1 MSETPDR
8 ASAVIIGA
16 GIVGNSLA
24 YHLARLGWTDLV
36 LVDKG
41 PMPNPGGS
49 TGHASN
55 FIFPIEYSK
64 MMMELTRDSTE
75 QYKELGVFTESGGIE
90 VARTPA
96 RMEELRRRCTQAKS
110 WGIPA
115 ELLTPERVRK
125 LVPYLDDSVILGGAY
140 FPTVG
145 VVDSLRAGTLMR
157 ERAQQLDALTVVAGA
172 EVLGIDK
179 TETGRVARVRT
190 TKGDIATDVVAIC
203 CGVWSPRIA
212 AMAGARIPLTPIVH
226 QRISVGPI
234 ALFDG
239 TEGEISYPIVR
250 DVDENMYERQHGG
263 DMEVGSYA
271 HRPMIVSP
279 EDIPSIEEA
288 VLSPTEMPFTSDDF
302 DPQLEKALELMPEL
316 LGDERAG
323 VRYAI
328 NGLISMTPDGHP
340 VLGETPE
347 VPGLW
352 SVAASWIKE
361 GPGIGRAVA
370 EWMSGV
376 TPEIDIHESEVSRFY
391 GHQRTTAHVTAR
403 AREGFNK
410 MYGIVHPAE
419 QWESGRPLRVSSAYQ
434 AERALGAVFYE
445 TAGWERPFWYES
457 NAGLLEKYAGKLMD
471 RGSEWESRWWSPI
484 INAEHLAMRE
494 AAGLFDLSA
503 FAVLDVTGPGA
514 LQALQRLAVAQM
526 HVANGRVVY
535 TSFLDDA
542 GGFRADLTIMRLG
555 PRHFRVVTGGAT
567 GMMDYKWITDHLPDD
582 GSASVSDATSAW
594 ATFGLWGP
602 RARDILSRVTAD
614 DISNE
619 GFAFGTCREI
629 EVAGMTV
636 LASRISYVGE
646 LGWELYIPP
655 EQGAKLWDTV
665 FEAGQP
671 DGLVPAGIGVYG
683 TTGRLEKGY
692 RAYGAELD
700 ASYNLVEAG
709 MTRPKVKGEDF
720 VGKAAYLRQREAPPA
735 AVLCTLTV
743 DDHAS
748 ASGDLRYMLG
758 GEPVLTDEGEPLMD
772 ARGRHSYVTSAGSG
786 PSVGKHLLMAYLPP
800 EQAVAGTP
808 LAVEYMGEQYPV
820 TVAVAG
826 STPLF
831 DPANERVRS

>member
-1 MSETPDR
+1 MTETPER
-8 ASAVIIGA
+8 ASAVIVGA

-36 LVDKG
+36 LIDKG

-55 FIFPIEYSK
+55 FVFPIEYSK

-75 QYKELGVFTESGGIE
+75 QYKELGVFIESGGIE
-90 VARTPA
+90 VARTEA
-96 RMEELRRRCTQAKS
+96 RMQELRRRCSQAKS

-115 ELLTPERVRK
+115 EVLTPEGVRK
-125 LVPYLDDSVILGGAY
+125 LVPYLDESVILGGAY

-145 VVDSLRAGTLMR
+145 VVDSLRAGTIMR
-157 ERAQQLDALTVVAGA
+157 ERAQQLDALAVLAGA

-179 TETGRVARVRT
+179 SDDGRVAGVRT

-203 CGVWSPRIA
+203 SGVWSPRIA
-212 AMAGARIPLTPIVH
+212 KMAGARIPLTPIVH
-226 QRISVGPI
+226 QMISVGPI

-239 TEGEISYPIVR
+239 TEGEIAYPIVR

-271 HRPMIVSP
+271 HRPIIVTP
-279 EDIPSIEEA
+279 DEIPSIEEA
-288 VLSPTEMPFTSDDF
+288 VLSPTEMPFTQEDF
-302 DPQLEKALELMPEL
+302 DPQLERALELMPEL

-340 VLGETPE
+340 VLGEAPE

-376 TPEIDIHESEVSRFY
+376 TPEIDIHEADISRFY
-391 GHQRTTAHVTAR
+391 PHQRTAAHVTAR

-410 MYGIVHPAE
+410 MYGIVHPSE
-419 QWESGRPLRVSSAYQ
+419 QWESGRPVRVSPAYER
-434 AERALGAVFYE
+434 ERALAAVFFE

-457 NAGLLEKYAGKLMD
+457 NANLLEKYADQLMD
-471 RGSEWESRWWSPI
+471 RPSEWESRWWSPI
-484 INAEHLAMRE
+484 INAEHLAMRD
-494 AAGLFDLSA
+494 AAALFDLSA

-514 LQALQRLAVAQM
+514 LQAVQKVAVAQM
-526 HVANGRVVY
+526 HVPIGRVVY

-542 GGFRADLTIMRLG
+542 GGFRADLTVMRLG

-582 GSASVSDATSAW
+582 GSAAVSNATSAW
-594 ATFGLWGP
+594 TTFGLWGP
-602 RARDILSRVTAD
+602 RARDILGRVTAD
-614 DISNE
+614 DVSNA
-619 GFAFGTCREI
+619 GFPFGTCREI
-629 EVAGMTV
+629 EIAGLTV

-646 LGWELYIPP
+646 LGWELYAPI

-671 DGLVPAGIGVYG
+671 AGPGAGRYRCVRHDRAAGEGVPGLRSRAGC
-683 TTGRLEKGY
+683 
-692 RAYGAELD
+692 ELQP
-700 ASYNLVEAG
+700 
-709 MTRPKVKGEDF
+709 R
-720 VGKAAYLRQREAPPA
+720 
-735 AVLCTLTV
+735 
-743 DDHAS
+743 
-748 ASGDLRYMLG
+748 
-758 GEPVLTDEGEPLMD
+758 
-772 ARGRHSYVTSAGSG
+772 RGRHDQAQGERAGFRRQDR
-786 PSVGKHLLMAYLPP
+786 LLA
-800 EQAVAGTP
+800 AA
-808 LAVEYMGEQYPV
+808 
-820 TVAVAG
+820 
-826 STPLF
+826 
-831 DPANERVRS
+831 

>member
-1 MSETPDR
+1 MSETPGR

-24 YHLARLGWTDLV
+24 YHLARLGWTQLV

-90 VARTPA
+90 VARTQA
-96 RMEELRRRCTQAKS
+96 RMQELRRRCSQAKS

-115 ELLTPERVRK
+115 EVLTPEGVRK
-125 LVPYLDDSVILGGAY
+125 LVPYLDDSVILGGAH

-157 ERAQQLDALTVVAGA
+157 ERAQQLDALTVLAGA

-179 TETGRVARVRT
+179 SEDGRVAGVRT

-212 AMAGARIPLTPIVH
+212 KMAGARIPLTPIVH
-226 QRISVGPI
+226 QMISVGPI

-239 TEGEISYPIVR
+239 TEGEIAYPIVR

-271 HRPMIVSP
+271 HRPIIVAP
-279 EDIPSIEEA
+279 DDIPSIEAA
-288 VLSPTEMPFTSDDF
+288 VLSPTEMPFTQDDF
-302 DPQLEKALELMPEL
+302 DPQLELALELMPDL
-316 LGDERAG
+316 LSDERAG
-323 VRYAI
+323 IRYAI

-340 VLGETPE
+340 ILGEAPE

-352 SVAASWIKE
+352 SIAASWIKE

-376 TPEIDIHESEVSRFY
+376 TPEIDIHEADIARFY
-391 GHQRTTAHVTAR
+391 PHQRTTAHVTAR

-419 QWESGRPLRVSSAYQ
+419 QWESGRPVRVSPVYQ
-434 AERALGAVFYE
+434 RQQELGAVFHE
-445 TAGWERPFWYES
+445 TAGWERPFWYER
-457 NAGLLEKYAGKLMD
+457 NRDLLDRYRGQLMD
-471 RGSEWESRWWSPI
+471 RDSEWESRWWSPI
-484 INAEHLAMRE
+484 INAEHLAMRDR
-494 AAGLFDLSA
+494 AGLFDLSA

-514 LQALQRLAVAQM
+514 LQALQKVAVAQLR
-526 HVANGRVVY
+526 VPVGRVVY

-567 GMMDYKWITDHLPDD
+567 GMSDYKWILDHLPDD
-582 GSASVSDATSAW
+582 GSATVTDVTSAW
-594 ATFGLWGP
+594 TTFGLWGP
-602 RARDILSRVTAD
+602 KARDILGQLTGD
-614 DISNE
+614 DISSA
-619 GFAFGTCREI
+619 GFPFATCRDI
-629 EVAGMTV
+629 EAEGMTV

-646 LGWELYIPP
+646 LGWELYVPV
-655 EQGAKLWDTV
+655 EQAPKLWDAL
-665 FEAGQP
+665 FSAGLAY
-671 DGLVPAGIGVYG
+671 GMIPAGIGVYG

-700 ASYNLVEAG
+700 ASYSLVEAG
-709 MTRPKVKGEDF
+709 MARPQVKEQDF
-720 VGKAAYLRQREAPPA
+720 VGRTAYLRQREAPPA

-743 DDHAS
+743 DDHLS
-748 ASGDLRYMLG
+748 DTGELRYMLG
-758 GEPVLTDEGEPLMD
+758 GEPVLAGDGEPLTD
-772 ARGRHSYVTSAGSG
+772 AKGRHSYVTSAGSG
-786 PSVGKHLLMAYLPP
+786 PSLGKHLLMSYLPP
-800 EQAVAGTP
+800 EQAVEGAA
-808 LAVEYMGEQYPV
+808 LLVEYMGEQYPA

-826 STPLF
+826 ARPLF

>member
-36 LVDKG
+36 LIDKG

-90 VARTPA
+90 VARTRA

-179 TETGRVARVRT
+179 TETGRVAAVRT
-190 TKGDIATDVVAIC
+190 SKGDIATDVVAIC

-212 AMAGARIPLTPIVH
+212 RMAGARIPLTPIVH
-226 QRISVGPI
+226 QMISVGPI

-271 HRPMIVSP
+271 HRPMIVP
-279 EDIPSIEEA
+279 PDDIPSIEEA

-302 DPQLEKALELMPEL
+302 DPQLEKALELMPDL

-376 TPEIDIHESEVSRFY
+376 TPEIDIHEADISRFY

-445 TAGWERPFWYES
+445 TAGWERPFWYDS
-457 NAGLLEKYAGKLMD
+457 NAGLLDKYAGQLMD

-582 GSASVSDATSAW
+582 GSASVSDVTSAW

-646 LGWELYIPP
+646 LGWELYVPT

-665 FEAGQP
+665 FDAGQP

-709 MTRPKVKGEDF
+709 MTRPKVKEQEF

-748 ASGDLRYMLG
+748 DSGDLRYMLG
-758 GEPVLTDEGEPLMD
+758 GEPVLSDEGEPLTD

-826 STPLF
+826 ATPLF
-831 DPANERVRS
+831 DPANERIRR

>member
-36 LVDKG
+36 LIDKG

-64 MMMELTRDSTE
+64 MMMELTKDSTE

-90 VARTPA
+90 VARTQA

-115 ELLTPERVRK
+115 ELLAPERVRK

-179 TETGRVARVRT
+179 TETGRAAAVRT
-190 TKGDIATDVVAIC
+190 SKGDIATDVVAIC

-212 AMAGARIPLTPIVH
+212 RMAGAKIPLTPIVH
-226 QRISVGPI
+226 QMISVGPI

-279 EDIPSIEEA
+279 DDIPSIEEA

-302 DPQLEKALELMPEL
+302 DPQLEKALELMPDL

-376 TPEIDIHESEVSRFY
+376 TPEIDIHEADISRFY
-391 GHQRTTAHVTAR
+391 GHQRTTAHVIAR

-419 QWESGRPLRVSSAYQ
+419 QWESGRPLRVSPAYQ
-434 AERALGAVFYE
+434 AERSLGAVFYE

-457 NAGLLEKYAGKLMD
+457 NAGLLEKYAGRLMD

-567 GMMDYKWITDHLPDD
+567 GMMDYKWIIDHLPDD
-582 GSASVSDATSAW
+582 GSASVSDLTSAW

-629 EVAGMTV
+629 EIAGMTV

-646 LGWELYIPP
+646 LGWELYVPT

-665 FEAGQP
+665 FDAGQP

-700 ASYNLVEAG
+700 ATYNLVEAG
-709 MTRPKVKGEDF
+709 MTRPRVKDQDF
-720 VGKAAYLRQREAPPA
+720 VGKAAYLRQREVPPA

-743 DDHAS
+743 DDHAA

-758 GEPVLTDEGEPLMD
+758 GEPVLSDEGEPLTD

-808 LAVEYMGEQYPV
+808 LAVEYMSEQYPV

-826 STPLF
+826 ATPLF
-831 DPANERVRS
+831 DPANERIRR

>member
-1 MSETPDR
+1 MSDFPER

-24 YHLARLGWTDLV
+24 YHLSRLGWTQLV
-36 LVDKG
+36 LVDTG

-75 QYKELGVFTESGGIE
+75 QYKELGVFTESGGLE
-90 VARTPA
+90 VARTQE
-96 RMEELRRRCTQAKS
+96 RMTELRRRCSQAKS

-115 ELLTPERVRK
+115 DLLTPEGVAK
-125 LVPYLDDSVILGGAY
+125 LVPYLDPSVILGGAY

-145 VVDSLRAGTLMR
+145 VVDSLRAGTVMR
-157 ERAQQLDALTVVAGA
+157 ERAQQLGALTVVAGA
-172 EVLGIDK
+172 EVLGIEKSED
-179 TETGRVARVRT
+179 GRVSAVRT
-190 TKGDIATDVVAIC
+190 AGGTIATEVCAIC
-203 CGVWSPRIA
+203 CGVWSPPVAR
-212 AMAGARIPLTPIVH
+212 MAGARIPLTPIVH
-226 QRISVGPI
+226 QMISVGPI
-234 ALFDG
+234 ELFDG
-239 TEGEISYPIVR
+239 TEGEIAYPIVR

-263 DMEVGSYA
+263 DIEVGSYA
-271 HRPMIVSP
+271 HRPIIVAP
-279 EDIPSIEEA
+279 DDIPSIEAA
-288 VLSPTEMPFTSDDF
+288 VLSPTELPFTQDDF

-323 VRYAI
+323 IRHAI

-352 SVAASWIKE
+352 AVAASWIKE

-376 TPEIDIHESEVSRFY
+376 TPEIDIHEADISRFY
-391 GHQRTTAHVTAR
+391 SHQRTTAHVTAR
-403 AREGFNK
+403 AEEAFNK

-419 QWESGRPLRVSSAYQ
+419 QWESGRPLRVSPVYER
-434 AERALGAVFYE
+434 ERALGAVFHE
-445 TAGWERPFWYES
+445 TAGWERPMWYES
-457 NAGLLEKYAGKLMD
+457 NAGLLDRYASRLMD
-471 RGSEWESRWWSPI
+471 RGGEWESRWWSPI
-484 INAEHLAMRE
+484 INAEHLAMRD

-503 FAVLDVTGPGA
+503 FAILDVTGPGA
-514 LQALQRLAVAQM
+514 LHALQRVAVAQM
-526 HVANGRVVY
+526 HVPVGRVVY

-542 GGFRADLTIMRLG
+542 GGFRADLTVMRLG

-567 GMMDYKWITDHLPDD
+567 GMMDLKWITDHLPAD
-582 GSASVSDATSAW
+582 GSAHVSDLTSAW
-594 ATFGLWGP
+594 TTLGLWGP
-602 RARDILSRVTAD
+602 DARQILQPLTAAD
-614 DISNE
+614 VSHG
-619 GFAFGTCREI
+619 GFPFATCQEI
-629 EVAGMTV
+629 EIAGMTV

-646 LGWELYIPP
+646 LGWELHVPV
-655 EQGAKLWDTV
+655 EQGARLWDLL
-665 FEAGQP
+665 FAAGTP
-671 DGLVPAGIGVYG
+671 HGLVPAGIGVYG
-683 TTGRLEKGY
+683 TTARLEKGY

-700 ASYNLVEAG
+700 AHYNLVEAG
-709 MTRPKVKGEDF
+709 MTRPRVKEQDF
-720 VGKAAYLRQREAPPA
+720 VGKAAYLTQRRAPPA

-743 DDHAS
+743 DDHTSQA
-748 ASGDLRYMLG
+748 GDLRYMLG
-758 GEPVLTDEGEPLMD
+758 GEPVLTEAGGALFDR
-772 ARGRHSYVTSAGSG
+772 RGRGSNVTSAGSG

-808 LAVEYMGEQYPV
+808 LTIEYMSELYPV

-831 DPANERVRS
+831 DPDNARIRS

>member
-1 MSETPDR
+1 MSETPGQ

-24 YHLARLGWTDLV
+24 YHLARLGWTQLV

-90 VARTPA
+90 VARTQA
-96 RMEELRRRCTQAKS
+96 RMQELRRRCSQAKS

-115 ELLTPERVRK
+115 EVLTPEGVRK
-125 LVPYLDDSVILGGAY
+125 LVPYLDDSVILGAAH

-157 ERAQQLDALTVVAGA
+157 ERAQQLDALTVLAGA

-179 TETGRVARVRT
+179 SEDGRVAGVRT

-212 AMAGARIPLTPIVH
+212 KMAGARIPLTPIVH
-226 QRISVGPI
+226 QMISVGPI

-239 TEGEISYPIVR
+239 TEGEIAYPIVR

-271 HRPMIVSP
+271 HRPIIVAP
-279 EDIPSIEEA
+279 DDIPSVEAA
-288 VLSPTEMPFTSDDF
+288 VLSPTEMPFTQDDF
-302 DPQLEKALELMPEL
+302 DPQLELALELMPDL
-316 LGDERAG
+316 LSDERAG
-323 VRYAI
+323 IRYAI

-340 VLGETPE
+340 ILGEAPE

-352 SVAASWIKE
+352 SIAASWIKE

-376 TPEIDIHESEVSRFY
+376 TPEIDIHEADIARFY
-391 GHQRTTAHVTAR
+391 PHQRTTAHVTAR

-419 QWESGRPLRVSSAYQ
+419 QWESGRPVRVSPVYQ
-434 AERALGAVFYE
+434 RQQELGAVFHE
-445 TAGWERPFWYES
+445 TAGWERPFWYER
-457 NAGLLEKYAGKLMD
+457 NRDLLDRYRGQLMD
-471 RGSEWESRWWSPI
+471 RDSEWESRWWSPI
-484 INAEHLAMRE
+484 INAEHLAMRDR
-494 AAGLFDLSA
+494 AGLFDLSA

-514 LQALQRLAVAQM
+514 LQALQKVAVAQLR
-526 HVANGRVVY
+526 VPVGRVVY

-567 GMMDYKWITDHLPDD
+567 GMSDYKWILDHLPDD
-582 GSASVSDATSAW
+582 GSATVTDVTSAW
-594 ATFGLWGP
+594 TTFGLWGP
-602 RARDILSRVTAD
+602 KARDILGQLTGD
-614 DISNE
+614 DISSA
-619 GFAFGTCREI
+619 GFPFATCRDI
-629 EVAGMTV
+629 EAEGMTV

-646 LGWELYIPP
+646 LGWELYVPV
-655 EQGAKLWDTV
+655 EQAPKLWDAL
-665 FEAGQP
+665 FSAGLAY
-671 DGLVPAGIGVYG
+671 GMIPAGIGVYG

-700 ASYNLVEAG
+700 ASYSLVEAG
-709 MTRPKVKGEDF
+709 MARPQVKEQDF
-720 VGKAAYLRQREAPPA
+720 VGRTAYLRQREAPPA

-743 DDHAS
+743 DDHLS
-748 ASGDLRYMLG
+748 DTGELRYMLG
-758 GEPVLTDEGEPLMD
+758 GEPVLAGDGEPLTD
-772 ARGRHSYVTSAGSG
+772 ASGRHSYVTSAGSG
-786 PSVGKHLLMAYLPP
+786 PSLGKHLLMSYLPP
-800 EQAVAGTP
+800 EQAVEGAA
-808 LAVEYMGEQYPV
+808 LLVEYMGEQYPV

-826 STPLF
+826 ARPLF